1 MAIALAIASGKGGVG
16 KTTVS
21 VNLALALAQAGK
33 RVVLL
38 DADFGMANSHV
49 LLGINPKLNIA
60 NYLDGTAIV
69 NDLIIDAP
77 YNLKFIAGGTAVNDI
92 LNTQEKDRYKVIR
105 GMQELSAE
113 TDILVVDCAAGGADS
128 TLDFVSA
135 SDQVLIVLEG
145 EPTSMMDAYSLMKIL
160 NQEKGVKKFSIFIN
174 KASSE
179 LEAKQNFNVFSKN
192 LVHKF
197 LDARAYYAGF
207 LPMSKVLKQAVIMK
221 KPVMIHNRKSKE
233 GIAFQKLAGV
243 MLKAQRNDKKGICFF
258 DEHI

>member
-60 NYLDGTAIV
+60 NYLNGTATV
-69 NDLIIDAP
+69 EDLIIDAP
-77 YNLKFIAGGTAVNDI
+77 HNLKFIAGGTAVNDI

-105 GMQELSAE
+105 GMQELVNE

-128 TLDFVSA
+128 TLDFVAS

-145 EPTSMMDAYSLMKIL
+145 EPTSMMDAYSLIKIL

-174 KASSE
+174 KSSSE
-179 LEAKQNFNVFSKN
+179 IEAKHNFEVFSKN

-197 LDARAYYAGF
+197 LNARAYYAGF

-243 MLKAQRNDKKGICFF
+243 MLKAQKNDKKGICFF
-258 DEHI
+258 EEQL

>member
-60 NYLDGTAIV
+60 NYLNGTATV
-69 NDLIIDAP
+69 EDLIIDAP
-77 YNLKFIAGGTAVNDI
+77 HNLKFIAGGTAVNDI

-105 GMQELSAE
+105 GMQELANE

-128 TLDFVSA
+128 TLDFVSS

-145 EPTSMMDAYSLMKIL
+145 TYQYDGCYSLIKIL
-160 NQEKGVKKFSIFIN
+160 NQEKGKEVFNFIN
-174 KASSE
+174 KSSSE
-179 LEAKQNFNVFSKN
+179 IEAKQNFEVFSKN

-197 LDARAYYAGF
+197 LNARAYYAGF

-243 MLKAQRNDKKGICFF
+243 MLKAQKNDKKGICFF
-258 DEHI
+258 EEQL

>member
-21 VNLALALAQAGK
+21 VNLSLALAQAGK

-60 NYLDGTAIV
+60 NYLDGSASV
-69 NDLIIDAP
+69 SQLVIDAP

-105 GMQELSAE
+105 GMEELSHE
-113 TDILVVDCAAGGADS
+113 TDILIVDAAAGGADS

-135 SDQVLIVLEG
+135 SDQVLIVVEG
-145 EPTSMMDAYSLMKIL
+145 EPTSMMDAYSLIKVA
-160 NQEKGVKKFSIFIN
+160 NQDWGVKNFSIFIN

-179 LEAKQNFNVFSKN
+179 IEAKQNFEVFSRN

-197 LDARAYYAGF
+197 LDARVFYAGF

-221 KPVMIHNRKSKE
+221 KPVMINNRKSKE

-243 MLKAQRNDKKGICFF
+243 MLKAPRNEKKGICFF
-258 DEHI
+258 EEHS

>member
-1 MAIALAIASGKGGVG
+1 MSLALAIASGKGGVG

-60 NYLDGTAIV
+60 NYLDGSALV
-69 NDLIIDAP
+69 SDLIIEAP

-92 LNTQEKDRYKVIR
+92 LNAQERDRYKVIR
-105 GMQELSAE
+105 GMQDLSNE
-113 TDILVVDCAAGGADS
+113 TDILVADCAAGGADS

-145 EPTSMMDAYSLMKIL
+145 EPTSMMDA
-160 NQEKGVKKFSIFIN
+160 
-174 KASSE
+174 
-179 LEAKQNFNVFSKN
+179 FNWF
-192 LVHKF
+192 
-197 LDARAYYAGF
+197 R
-207 LPMSKVLKQAVIMK
+207 
-221 KPVMIHNRKSKE
+221 
-233 GIAFQKLAGV
+233 
-243 MLKAQRNDKKGICFF
+243 
-258 DEHI
+258 

>member
-1 MAIALAIASGKGGVG
+1 MKLNSANINVMVKACRKAA
-16 KTTVS
+16 KTLIRDFGEVEKLQVS
-21 VNLALALAQAGK
+21 VKGP
-33 RVVLL
+33 
-38 DADFGMANSHV
+38 G
-49 LLGINPKLNIA
+49 
-60 NYLDGTAIV
+60 
-69 NDLIIDAP
+69 
-77 YNLKFIAGGTAVNDI
+77 
-92 LNTQEKDRYKVIR
+92 
-105 GMQELSAE
+105 
-113 TDILVVDCAAGGADS
+113 
-128 TLDFVSA
+128 DFVSA

-145 EPTSMMDAYSLMKIL
+145 EPTSMMDAYSLIKIL

-179 LEAKQNFNVFSKN
+179 LEAKQNFEVFSKN

-243 MLKAQRNDKKGICFF
+243 MLKAPMNDKKGICFF
-258 DEHI
+258 E

>member
-69 NDLIIDAP
+69 KELIIDAP

-92 LNTQEKDRYKVIR
+92 LNTQE
-105 GMQELSAE
+105 
-113 TDILVVDCAAGGADS
+113 
-128 TLDFVSA
+128 
-135 SDQVLIVLEG
+135 
-145 EPTSMMDAYSLMKIL
+145 
-160 NQEKGVKKFSIFIN
+160 
-174 KASSE
+174 
-179 LEAKQNFNVFSKN
+179 
-192 LVHKF
+192 
-197 LDARAYYAGF
+197 
-207 LPMSKVLKQAVIMK
+207 
-221 KPVMIHNRKSKE
+221 
-233 GIAFQKLAGV
+233 
-243 MLKAQRNDKKGICFF
+243 
-258 DEHI
+258 

>member
-1 MAIALAIASGKGGVG
+1 MVRSIAIASGKGGVG
-16 KTTVS
+16 KTS
-21 VNLALALAQAGK
+21 LAVNCAVKLTSDDN
-33 RVVLL
+33 RVALL

-60 NYLDGTAIV
+60 NYLDGSALV
-69 NDLIIDAP
+69 SDLIIEAP
-77 YNLKFIAGGTAVNDI
+77 YKLKFIAGGTAVNDI
-92 LNTQEKDRYKVIR
+92 LNTQEEDRYKVIR
-105 GMQELSAE
+105 GMQDLSNE

-145 EPTSMMDAYSLMKIL
+145 EPTSMMDAYSLIKIL

-179 LEAKQNFNVFSKN
+179 LEAKQNFEVFSKN

-221 KPVMIHNRKSKE
+221 RPVMIHNRKSKE

-243 MLKAQRNDKKGICFF
+243 MLKASKNDKKGICFF
-258 DEHI
+258 E